1 MAVHCTHS
9 VHYKHTLTQS
19 ATKGNILAVVV
30 NEVDKEA
37 PDENS
42 PSVKT
47 STESVN

>member
-1 MAVHCTHS
+1 MAVHCTHTQS
-9 VHYKHTLTQS
+9 TTNTLTQS